1 MQISKHLRRANNL
14 ASLAAI
20 QGGNA
25 LIPLIMFP
33 YLLSK
38 IGPREFA
45 QLAALEAASFIVLT
59 FSLYSF
65 DVSGLRKISSA
76 TKRGRD
82 SLARTHY
89 AILYARL
96 ILFLPCALLFLA
108 ATLLF
113 EYSLSLASLAWLL
126 FPLGVVL
133 QSSYFYQATSNNFP
147 LALFVA
153 IPRILSL
160 TVAFIFADESTNLIF
175 ASSLISA
182 SYFASGA
189 ISSIYI
195 TTILGF
201 RSPIHLTL
209 SSLALIRQGKS
220 LFIGGLSVLLYRGS
234 NTLLL
239 AALGASPLAISTY
252 AIAEKYVKMLQA
264 ITLPVTQVFAVRLV
278 RDIAG
283 CEHDGAQLRKALW
296 KNTRYQ
302 IISAIAIAAVF
313 LLSSVTL
320 APKINW
326 TIPEQ
331 ALHLMFIMLPA
342 TIFGIINYM
351 YGTIAFSSISRESIY
366 AKIVLL
372 SGLLTILTS
381 TALIKLISSTGAA
394 ISYVFAEILL
404 TTIFVFKINKIR

>member
-1 MQISKHLRRANNL
+1 MRASKHLRRAKNL

-38 IGPREFA
+38 IGPQQFA

-65 DVSGLRKISSA
+65 DVSGLKKISSA
-76 TKRGRD
+76 IKRGKD

-89 AILYARL
+89 AILYAR
-96 ILFLPCALLFLA
+96 IMIFLPCALLFSA
-108 ATLLF
+108 TTLLF
-113 EYSLSLASLAWLL
+113 DYSLSLASLTWLL

-153 IPRILSL
+153 IPRIISL

-175 ASSLISA
+175 ASILISA

-201 RSPIHLTL
+201 RSPLRLGL

-220 LFIGGLSVLLYRGS
+220 LFFGGLSVLLYRGS

-239 AALGASPLAISTY
+239 TALGATPLAVSTY
-252 AIAEKYVKMLQA
+252 AIAEKYVKMIQA
-264 ITLPVTQVFAVRLV
+264 ITLPLTQVFAVRLV
-278 RDIAG
+278 RDLAG
-283 CEHDGAQLRKALW
+283 IKHDGARLRTSLW
-296 KNTRYQ
+296 ENTRYQ
-302 IISAIAIAAVF
+302 IFSAAAISGVF
-313 LLSSVTL
+313 LLSAATL
-320 APKINW
+320 APRINW
-326 TIPEQ
+326 TIPEH
-331 ALHLMFIMLPA
+331 ALHLMLIMIPA
-342 TIFGIINYM
+342 TVFGIINYM
-351 YGTIAFSSISRESIY
+351 YGTIAFSSLNQESVY
-366 AKIVLL
+366 ANIVFF
-372 SGLLTILTS
+372 SGTLTILVS
-381 TALIKLISSTGAA
+381 AILITLLSSTGAA
-394 ISYVFAEILL
+394 IAYTFAEILL
-404 TTIFVFKINKIR
+404 TTVFILKLKEIR

>member
-1 MQISKHLRRANNL
+1 MQISEHLRRAKNL

-65 DVSGLRKISSA
+65 DVSGLRKISIA
-76 TKRGRD
+76 IQRGKD

-96 ILFLPCALLFLA
+96 MIFLPCSLLFF
-108 ATLLF
+108 ATTSLF

-147 LALFVA
+147 LALFVT
-153 IPRILSL
+153 IPRIISL
-160 TVAFIFADESTNLIF
+160 VIAFIFADENTNLAF

-182 SYFASGA
+182 SYFVSGA

-201 RSPIHLTL
+201 RSPLRL
-209 SSLALIRQGKS
+209 GLNSFALIRQGRG
-220 LFIGGLSVLLYRGS
+220 LFFGGLSVLLYRGS

-239 AALGASPLAISTY
+239 TALGATPFAISTY
-252 AIAEKYVKMLQA
+252 AIAEKYVKMIQA
-264 ITLPVTQVFAVRLV
+264 ITLPLTQVFAVRLI
-278 RDIAG
+278 RDIAENKHNG
-283 CEHDGAQLRKALW
+283 TRLRASLW
-296 KNTRYQ
+296 ENTRYQ
-302 IISAIAIAAVF
+302 IVSVTAISGVF
-313 LLSSVTL
+313 LLSAVTL

-326 TIPEQ
+326 TIPEHVLQ
-331 ALHLMFIMLPA
+331 LMLIMIPA
-342 TIFGIINYM
+342 AIFGIINYM
-351 YGTIAFSSISRESIY
+351 YGTIAFSSLNKEKAY
-366 AKIVLL
+366 AMIVSF
-372 SGLLTILTS
+372 SGILAILVS
-381 TALIKLISSTGAA
+381 AILIKLLSSTGAA
-394 ISYVFAEILL
+394 IAYAFAEILL
-404 TTIFVFKINKIR
+404 TTVFILKLKEIR

>member
-1 MQISKHLRRANNL
+1 MQVSKHLRRGKNL

-45 QLAALEAASFIVLT
+45 QLAALEAVSFIVLT

-76 TKRGRD
+76 ARRGKD

-96 ILFLPCALLFLA
+96 IIFLPCSLLFLA

-113 EYSLSLASLAWLL
+113 ERSLSLASLAWLL
-126 FPLGVVL
+126 FPLGVIL

-147 LALFVA
+147 LALFVT
-153 IPRILSL
+153 IPRIISL
-160 TVAFIFADESTNLIF
+160 TLAFVFADENTNLVF
-175 ASSLISA
+175 ASCLISA
-182 SYFASGA
+182 SYFVSGA

-195 TTILGF
+195 SIILGF
-201 RSPIHLTL
+201 RSLPRLAL
-209 SSLALIRQGKS
+209 NSLVLIRQGKS
-220 LFIGGLSVLLYRGS
+220 LFVGGLSVLLYRGS

-239 AALGASPLAISTY
+239 TALGATPLAISTY
-252 AIAEKYVKMLQA
+252 AIAEKYVKMIQA
-264 ITLPVTQVFAVRLV
+264 ITLPLTQVFAIRLV
-278 RDIAG
+278 RDIADSKQ
-283 CEHDGAQLRKALW
+283 DGAQLQKTLW

-302 IISAIAIAAVF
+302 IISASAISAAF
-313 LLSSVTL
+313 LLSAMTL
-320 APKINW
+320 APTINW

-331 ALHLMFIMLPA
+331 VLHLMFIMMPA
-342 TIFGIINYM
+342 TVFGIINFM
-351 YGTIAFSSISRESIY
+351 YGTIAFSSLSRESIY
-366 AKIVLL
+366 ARIVIF
-372 SGLLTILTS
+372 SGIITILTS

-394 ISYVFAEILL
+394 IAYVFAEILL
-404 TTIFVFKINKIR
+404 TTVFIFKLRTMP